1 MSYKGYKAINGY
13 NGYEAF
19 ISGYKA
25 MVKMVIKQLIPLNL
39 LYSYHFFYSF
49 SVLFFFQKADKSLI
63 Q

>member
-19 ISGYKA
+19 INGYKA
-25 MVKMVIKQLIPLNL
+25 MVIKQLIPLNL